1 MQVLSIKRAAHVL
14 WRGGVIAYP
23 TEAVWGL
30 GCDPEN
36 QDACLALLQIKKRP
50 VEKGMILVAADMQQ
64 FEPLL
69 APLPAEQQDLLAQA
83 WAAQHATGAVT
94 FLVPDT
100 RCQVPGWVKG
110 EHEAVA
116 LRVSRHPLVRALCT
130 AFGGPLVSTSAN
142 IAGRPPARTRLA
154 VEKNLGRQLDFVV
167 PGELGG
173 QTNPS
178 RIIDLQTGRTLRA
191 S

>member
-1 MQVLSIKRAAHVL
+1 MQALSIKRAARIL
-14 WRGGVIAYP
+14 WNGGVIAYP

-36 QDACLALLQIKKRP
+36 REACLALLQIKKRP
-50 VEKGMILVAADMQQ
+50 VEKGMILIAADISQ
-64 FEPLL
+64 FDELL
-69 APLPAEQQDLLAQA
+69 APLTRTQQQTLASAWAEQ
-83 WAAQHATGAVT
+83 HKTGAVT
-94 FLVPDT
+94 FLVPDENNI
-100 RCQVPGWVKG
+100 VPGWVKG

-116 LRVSRHPLVRALCT
+116 LRVSKHPLVQALCR

-142 IAGRPPARTRLA
+142 IAGRPAARTRLS
-154 VEKNLGRQLDFVV
+154 VEKNLGRQLDFIV

-178 RIIDLQTGRTLRA
+178 RIIDLRSGSILRA

>member
-1 MQVLSIKRAAHVL
+1 MQALSIKRAARIL
-14 WRGGVIAYP
+14 WNGGVIAYP

-36 QDACLALLQIKKRP
+36 REACLALLQIKKRP
-50 VEKGMILVAADMQQ
+50 VEKGMILIAADINQ
-64 FEPLL
+64 FDELL
-69 APLPAEQQDLLAQA
+69 APLTQSQQQTLTRGWAEQ
-83 WAAQHATGAVT
+83 HKTGAVT
-94 FLVPDT
+94 FLVPDINNI
-100 RCQVPGWVKG
+100 VPGWVKG

-116 LRVSRHPLVRALCT
+116 LRVSKHPLVQALCL
-130 AFGGPLVSTSAN
+130 AFGGALVSTSAN
-142 IAGRPPARTRLA
+142 IAGRPPARTRLS
-154 VEKNLGRQLDFVV
+154 VEKNLGAQLDFIV

-178 RIIDLQTGRTLRA
+178 RIIDLRSGAVLRA

>member
-1 MQVLSIKRAAHVL
+1 MQTLSIKRAASIL

-30 GCDPEN
+30 GCDPDN

-50 VEKGMILVAADMQQ
+50 PEKGMILIAADIQQ
-64 FEPLL
+64 FNALL
-69 APLPAEQQDLLAQA
+69 APLTQTQQQTLRQAWDAQA
-83 WAAQHATGAVT
+83 LTGAVT
-94 FLVPDT
+94 FLVPDLDN
-100 RCQVPGWVKG
+100 QVAPWVKG
-110 EHEAVA
+110 QHKAVA
-116 LRVSRHPLVRALCT
+116 LRVSRHPLVRALCL

-142 IAGRPPARTRLA
+142 IAGRPPARSRLA
-154 VEKNLGRQLDFVV
+154 VEKNLGQKLDFVV
-167 PGELGG
+167 PGNLGG

-178 RIIDLQTGRTLRA
+178 RIIDLCTGRTMRP